1 MEKLIVHMVKLGNG
15 IDKVCRVILGIQM
28 IIIVVLVIAQ
38 LLLRPFDM
46 AIRWAY
52 EAATLTF
59 VWSTMVGSAVA
70 VKSLLHIGLD
80 SVVYA
85 LKPQHQFIMRI
96 ASYIFLFIGLFVFI
110 YASTTYTMSSAR
122 SVATLPF
129 ISMKWVFV
137 SLPLGGIVMFYHSLV
152 QFLTLIYVGE
162 VPAPQVYDEDDFA
175 ERRV

>member
-1 MEKLIVHMVKLGNG
+1 MEKLIVTLLKIGNG
-15 IDKVCRVILGIQM
+15 IDKICRVVLGLQM
-28 IIIVVLVIAQ
+28 LVIVFLVIAQ

-46 AIRWAY
+46 SIRWAY
-52 EAATLTF
+52 ELATLTF

-85 LKPQHQFIMRI
+85 LKPKPQFYMRV
-96 ASYIFLFIGLFVFI
+96 ASYLFLFVGLFVFI
-110 YASTTYTMSSAR
+110 YASTNYTLSSAR

-129 ISMKWVFV
+129 IPMKYVFV
-137 SLPLGGIVMFYHSLV
+137 SLPLGGLIMLYHSVV
-152 QFLTLIYVGE
+152 QFLELLYVGE
-162 VPAPQVYDEDDFA
+162 VPSPDVYDEDDFA